1 MGVYGGLVYPRH
13 TMKKII
19 IVICKFV
26 TFSLLKLGWN
36 TEVEHRKQLTI
47 IAKLLFVNFFF
58 RRREDRDKTEGGPIG
73 RNWKQGLS
81 PKQIIICKL

>member
-1 MGVYGGLVYPRH
+1 
-13 TMKKII
+13 MKKII

-58 RRREDRDKTEGGPIG
+58 LGEERIET
-73 RNWKQGLS
+73 KQKVDQLGETGS
-81 PKQIIICKL
+81 KDYHQNR

>member
-1 MGVYGGLVYPRH
+1 MGAYGRLVYPRH

-36 TEVEHRKQLTI
+36 TEVEHSKQL
-47 IAKLLFVNFFF
+47 
-58 RRREDRDKTEGGPIG
+58 EE
-73 RNWKQGLS
+73 
-81 PKQIIICKL
+81 

>member
-1 MGVYGGLVYPRH
+1 MGVYGRLVYPRH

-36 TEVEHRKQLTI
+36 TDVEHSKQHAR
-47 IAKLLFVNFFF
+47 IAKLLFVNFLF
-58 RRREDRDKTEGGPIG
+58 
-73 RNWKQGLS
+73 
-81 PKQIIICKL
+81 